1 MTIDN
6 FNAAAPWF
14 DNLSDQGDFFFVQVM
29 QRNKEKNNVSSSGY
43 VIKDYHFFN
52 KETFLSKKEEITTL
66 CKAFN
71 ARAYFWINPRNCKE
85 VQYEIIREALEAI
98 ELGTHKLFKCVS
110 RALGRKRCNK
120 YKSKWILDFDTK
132 DWSLINKYLDLVRK
146 CRPNVNKI
154 LYYVP
159 TVNGIHVIT
168 LGFDLERF
176 KQELA
181 IAKLDNIDIHKDNP
195 TILYYSNE

>member
-1 MTIDN
+1 MIIDN
-6 FNAAAPWF
+6 FNAVAPWF

-29 QRNKEKNNVSSSGY
+29 QRNKEKNNVNSSGY
-43 VIKDYHFFN
+43 IIKDYHFFD
-52 KETFLSKKEEITTL
+52 KETFLSKKEEITIL
-66 CKAFN
+66 CEAFN
-71 ARAYFWINPRNCKE
+71 ARAYFWVNPRNCKE

-110 RALGRKRCNK
+110 KALGRKRCNK

-159 TVNGIHVIT
+159 TVNGIHVVT
-168 LGFDLERF
+168 LGFDLEQF

>member
-6 FNAAAPWF
+6 FNIAAPWF

-43 VIKDYHFFN
+43 VIKDYHFFD

-71 ARAYFWINPRNCKE
+71 ARAYFWVNPRNCKE
-85 VQYEIIREALEAI
+85 VQYEIIKEVLEAI

-110 RALGRKRCNK
+110 MALGRKRCNK

-168 LGFDLERF
+168 LGFDLEQF